1 MENLERRYIMNLML
15 PSSASIILNSW
26 ECVFFFKLIDYILSS
41 FRFTDK
47 LSETEFSYIP
57 FSLFPV
63 SPIINILSHCGSF
76 VTTNETILRHY
87 YELKS
92 TVHFRVHSL
101 TVHSMILTNND
112 MYLPLL
118 YHTECACVHAQSRL
132 NLWASWAVAC
142 QAPLSRQEYWRGLLF
157 PSPEDLSDPG
167 VKSTSPALEDRL
179 FTTEPPGRPHNTE

>member
-57 FSLFPV
+57 FSLFPL

-76 VTTNETILRHY
+76 VTIDETILRHY

-101 TVHSMILTNND
+101 YCTSYDFNKYIMTCTYHNCIIQNVHVC
-112 MYLPLL
+112 LL
-118 YHTECACVHAQSRL
+118 SHVWIFEPHGLWPARL
-132 NLWASWAVAC
+132 LC
-142 QAPLSRQEYWRGLLF
+142 P
-157 PSPEDLSDPG
+157 
-167 VKSTSPALEDRL
+167 
-179 FTTEPPGRPHNTE
+179 